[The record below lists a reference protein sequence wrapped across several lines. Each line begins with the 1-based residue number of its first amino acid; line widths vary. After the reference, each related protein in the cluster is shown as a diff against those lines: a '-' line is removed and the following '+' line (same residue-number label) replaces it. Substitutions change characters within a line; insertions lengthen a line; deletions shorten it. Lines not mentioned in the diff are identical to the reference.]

1 MGTAGRGVDKVGY
14 STPSVLENKMVYL
27 IGAGPG
33 DPGLITV
40 KSLEFIKQ
48 CDTIIYDRLGTY
60 QLLEMVKPDCRRIY
74 VGKQAGSHYKKQ
86 PEINEILVEEG
97 RKGNMVVR
105 LKGGDPFVFGRGGE
119 EVTALLEAGIPFQVI
134 PGITSAVAVPE
145 VCGIPVTHRGTSR
158 SFHVITGHKRADG
171 EVKLTGENESLNHL
185 KSTENSEFTDR
196 NRLDEDVLN
205 DYAYI
210 RNQEGTSVFLMGL
223 NRLPQIMERLVQTGA
238 EEHTPVAVISKGT
251 MPGQRIVRGDI
262 QTIADKVN
270 EAKLESPAII
280 VVGENA
286 ALDFTAPNRG
296 PLQNVHV
303 GLVGTPKLREKMR
316 VAIDALGGQSYSIVD
331 MSVEQTEEKNR
342 LRVALEHI
350 EDYSWL
356 AFTSQNTITLFFK
369 WLREWNIDVRKL
381 AHLKLAVVGAGTRD
395 ALKVEGYIAD
405 YVPDEYTTSALAMG
419 LANVM
424 NDGEKLL
431 LPRAVQ
437 GSETMLDILD
447 QGGVVYEEIPVYDVV
462 GRRMES
468 IQYLK
473 DLDVITFVS
482 ASGVRGF
489 LDVLDA
495 EKKNCG
501 VAHMLNDIDSCG
513 DHTDNTDGSF
523 KIHDIMKNIRIAALG
538 NVTEKAL
545 EKAGYHADIV
555 PEVGDIEHLISAI
568 GDYYFR
574 EKRQ

>member
-1 MGTAGRGVDKVGY
+1 MGTACRGVDKVGY

-40 KSLEFIKQ
+40 KGLEFIKQ

-342 LRVALEHI
+342 LRVALGHI

-395 ALKVEGYIAD
+395 ALKAEGYIAD
-405 YVPDEYTTSALAMG
+405 YVPDEYTTSALARG

-501 VAHMLNDIDSCG
+501 LAHMLNDIDSCG

-523 KIHDIMKNIRIAALG
+523 KIHDIMKNIRIATLG

>member
-1 MGTAGRGVDKVGY
+1 MIELCVAQQAQIQHTQRMG
-14 STPSVLENKMVYL
+14 EQKMVYL

-40 KSLEFIKQ
+40 KGLEFIKQ

-86 PEINEILVEEG
+86 SEINDILVEEG
-97 RKGNMVVR
+97 LKGGMVVR

-119 EVTALLEAGIPFQVI
+119 EVIALLEAGIPFQVI

-196 NRLDEDVLN
+196 NRSDEDVLN

-238 EEHTPVAVISKGT
+238 AENTPVAVISKGT
-251 MPGQRIVRGDI
+251 MPGQQVVRGDI
-262 QTIADKVN
+262 QTISDKVN
-270 EAKLESPAII
+270 DAKLESPAII

-331 MSVEQTEEKNR
+331 MSVEQTEEKDR

-381 AHLKLAVVGAGTRD
+381 AHLKIAVVGAGTRD
-395 ALKVEGYIAD
+395 ALRSEGYIAD

-447 QGGVVYEEIPVYDVV
+447 KGGVTYEEIPVYDVV

-489 LDVLDA
+489 LKVLDA
-495 EKKNCG
+495 EKNG
-501 VAHMLNDIDSCG
+501 FGMDHMPNDVDSCRE
-513 DHTDNTDGSF
+513 HTNNTESTL

-555 PEVGDIEHLISAI
+555 PEVGDIEHLISSI
-568 GDYYFR
+568 GEFYTR
-574 EKRQ
+574 K

>member
-1 MGTAGRGVDKVGY
+1 
-14 STPSVLENKMVYL
+14 MVYL

-40 KSLEFIKQ
+40 KGLEFIKQ

-86 PEINEILVEEG
+86 TEINEILVEEG

-171 EVKLTGENESLNHL
+171 KGESSKGNEFSKHL

-196 NRLDEDVLN
+196 NKFDEGGLD
-205 DYAYI
+205 DYDYI

-223 NRLPQIMERLVQTGA
+223 NRLPQIMGRLVQTGA
-238 EEHTPVAVISKGT
+238 AENTPVAVISKGT
-251 MPGQRIVRGDI
+251 MPGQQIVRGDI
-262 QTIADKVN
+262 QTIADKVT

-342 LRVALEHI
+342 LRSALEQI

-369 WLREWNIDVRKL
+369 WLREWKIDVRKL

-395 ALKVEGYIAD
+395 ALRSEGYIAD
-405 YVPDEYTTSALAMG
+405 YVPDEYTTSALARG

-424 NDGEKLL
+424 KDGEKLL

-437 GSETMLDILD
+437 GSVTMLDILD
-447 QGGVVYEEIPVYDVV
+447 QGGVEYEEIPVYDVV

-468 IQYLK
+468 IQYLN
-473 DLDVITFVS
+473 DLDVIAFVS

-495 EKKNCG
+495 EKNS
-501 VAHMLNDIDSCG
+501 ADMEHTSDDNDSCG
-513 DHTDNTDGSF
+513 DHTDSSL
-523 KIHDIMKNIRIAALG
+523 KIHDIMENIHIAALG

-545 EKAGYHADIV
+545 EKAGYRADIV
-555 PEVGDIEHLISAI
+555 PKVGDIEHLISAV
-568 GDYYFR
+568 GEFYTR
-574 EKRQ
+574 N

>member
-1 MGTAGRGVDKVGY
+1 MTELCVAERPIQLTRRMESK
-14 STPSVLENKMVYL
+14 KMVYL

-40 KSLEFIKQ
+40 KGLEFIKQ

-158 SFHVITGHKRADG
+158 SFHVITGHKRADIHR
-171 EVKLTGENESLNHL
+171 S
-185 KSTENSEFTDR
+185 
-196 NRLDEDVLN
+196 DEDVLN

-223 NRLPQIMERLVQTGA
+223 NRLPQITERLVQTGA

-251 MPGQRIVRGDI
+251 MPGQQIVRGDI
-262 QTIADKVN
+262 QSIADKVN
-270 EAKLESPAII
+270 DAKLESPAII

-331 MSVEQTEEKNR
+331 MSVEQTEEKDR

-381 AHLKLAVVGAGTRD
+381 AHLKFAVVGAGTRD
-395 ALKVEGYIAD
+395 ALKSEGYIAD

-419 LANVM
+419 LANAM

-447 QGGVVYEEIPVYDVV
+447 KGGVTYEEIPVYDVV

-489 LDVLDA
+489 LKVLDA
-495 EKKNCG
+495 EKNG
-501 VAHMLNDIDSCG
+501 SGMDHMPNDDDSCRE
-513 DHTDNTDGSF
+513 HTNNTESTL

-555 PEVGDIEHLISAI
+555 PEVGDIEHLISSI
-568 GDYYFR
+568 GEFYTHR
-574 EKRQ
+574 

>member
-1 MGTAGRGVDKVGY
+1 MGV
-14 STPSVLENKMVYL
+14 STVCVAERHPSNSNGARENKMVYL

-40 KSLEFIKQ
+40 KGLEFIKQ

-196 NRLDEDVLN
+196 NRSDEDVSN
-205 DYAYI
+205 DYDYI

-223 NRLPQIMERLVQTGA
+223 NRLPQIVERLVQTGA
-238 EEHTPVAVISKGT
+238 EENTPVAVISKGT

-331 MSVEQTEEKNR
+331 MSVEQTEEKDR
-342 LRVALEHI
+342 LRVALEHV

-381 AHLKLAVVGAGTRD
+381 AHLKFAVVGAGTRD
-395 ALKVEGYIAD
+395 ALKSEGYIAD

-447 QGGVVYEEIPVYDVV
+447 KGGVTYEEIPVYDVV

-489 LDVLDA
+489 LKVLDA
-495 EKKNCG
+495 EKKG
-501 VAHMLNDIDSCG
+501 SGMDHMPNDVDSCRE
-513 DHTDNTDGSF
+513 HTNNTGSTL
-523 KIHDIMKNIRIAALG
+523 KIHDIMENIRIAALG

-555 PEVGDIEHLISAI
+555 PEIGDIEHLISSI
-568 GDYYFR
+568 GEFYTR
-574 EKRQ
+574 K

>member
-1 MGTAGRGVDKVGY
+1 MGV
-14 STPSVLENKMVYL
+14 STVCVAERHPSNSHGARENKMVYL

-40 KSLEFIKQ
+40 KGLEFIKQ

-60 QLLEMVKPDCRRIY
+60 QLLEMVKSDCRRIY

-196 NRLDEDVLN
+196 NRSDEDVSN
-205 DYAYI
+205 DYDYI

-223 NRLPQIMERLVQTGA
+223 NRLPQIVERLVQTGA
-238 EEHTPVAVISKGT
+238 EENTPVAVISKGT

-331 MSVEQTEEKNR
+331 MSVEQTEEKDR

-381 AHLKLAVVGAGTRD
+381 AHLKFAVVGAGTRD
-395 ALKVEGYIAD
+395 ALTSEGYIAD

-447 QGGVVYEEIPVYDVV
+447 QNGVTYEEIPVYDVV

-489 LDVLDA
+489 LKVLDA
-495 EKKNCG
+495 EKNG
-501 VAHMLNDIDSCG
+501 SGMDHMPNDVDSCRE
-513 DHTDNTDGSF
+513 HTNNTGSTL
-523 KIHDIMKNIRIAALG
+523 KIHDIMENIRIAALG

-555 PEVGDIEHLISAI
+555 PEIGDIEHLISSI
-568 GDYYFR
+568 GEFYTR
-574 EKRQ
+574 K

>member
-1 MGTAGRGVDKVGY
+1 MAR
-14 STPSVLENKMVYL
+14 P
-27 IGAGPG
+27 
-33 DPGLITV
+33 
-40 KSLEFIKQ
+40 
-48 CDTIIYDRLGTY
+48 
-60 QLLEMVKPDCRRIY
+60 
-74 VGKQAGSHYKKQ
+74 
-86 PEINEILVEEG
+86 G
-97 RKGNMVVR
+97 RKKRTALFIVEIICLLLFIGGLYVYGQIDSR
-105 LKGGDPFVFGRGGE
+105 LNKIETPQLDESKIVTN
-119 EVTALLEAGIPFQVI
+119 VTAPQMSGYTTYALFGIDQ
-134 PGITSAVAVPE
+134 
-145 VCGIPVTHRGTSR
+145 R
-158 SFHVITGHKRADG
+158 SK
-171 EVKLTGENESLNHL
+171 
-185 KSTENSEFTDR
+185 
-196 NRLDEDVLN
+196 
-205 DYAYI
+205 
-210 RNQEGTSVFLMGL
+210 
-223 NRLPQIMERLVQTGA
+223 
-238 EEHTPVAVISKGT
+238 
-251 MPGQRIVRGDI
+251 
-262 QTIADKVN
+262 
-270 EAKLESPAII
+270 
-280 VVGENA
+280 NA
-286 ALDFTAPNRG
+286 ALDAQNSDTIIIASINNDTKEVKLASVYRDTLLDIGNDTYTKANSAYAYGG
-296 PLQNVHV
+296 PEQAISMLNTMLDLKITDYVTV
-303 GLVGTPKLREKMR
+303 NFNAMVA
-316 VAIDALGGQSYSIVD
+316 AIDALGGQSYSIVD

-342 LRVALEHI
+342 LRMALEHI

-356 AFTSQNTITLFFK
+356 AFTSPNTITLFFK

-395 ALKVEGYIAD
+395 ALKAEGYIAD
-405 YVPDEYTTSALAMG
+405 YVPDEYTTSALARG

-447 QGGVVYEEIPVYDVV
+447 QGGVAYEEIPVYDVV

-468 IQYLK
+468 IQYLN

-513 DHTDNTDGSF
+513 DHTDSTDGSF

-545 EKAGYHADIV
+545 EKVGYHADIV

>member
-33 DPGLITV
+33 DPGFITV
-40 KSLEFIKQ
+40 KGLEFIKQ

-158 SFHVITGHKRADG
+158 SFHVITGHKRADIHRSDEG
-171 EVKLTGENESLNHL
+171 G
-185 KSTENSEFTDR
+185 
-196 NRLDEDVLN
+196 LD
-205 DYAYI
+205 DYDYI

-223 NRLPQIMERLVQTGA
+223 NRLPQIMKRLVQTGA

-251 MPGQRIVRGDI
+251 MPGQQIVRGDI

-270 EAKLESPAII
+270 DAKLESPAII

-331 MSVEQTEEKNR
+331 MSVEQTEEKDR

-381 AHLKLAVVGAGTRD
+381 AHLKIAVVGAGTRD
-395 ALKVEGYIAD
+395 ALRSEGYIAD

-447 QGGVVYEEIPVYDVV
+447 KGGVTYEEIPVYDVV

-468 IQYLK
+468 IQYLN

-489 LDVLDA
+489 LKVLDA
-495 EKKNCG
+495 EKKG
-501 VAHMLNDIDSCG
+501 SGMDHMPNDVDSCRE
-513 DHTDNTDGSF
+513 HTNNTESTL

-538 NVTEKAL
+538 NVTERAL

-555 PEVGDIEHLISAI
+555 PEVGDIEHLISSI
-568 GDYYFR
+568 GEFYTHR
-574 EKRQ
+574 

>member
-1 MGTAGRGVDKVGY
+1 
-14 STPSVLENKMVYL
+14 MVYL

-40 KSLEFIKQ
+40 KGLEFIKQ

-158 SFHVITGHKRADG
+158 SFHVITGHKRADIHR
-171 EVKLTGENESLNHL
+171 S
-185 KSTENSEFTDR
+185 
-196 NRLDEDVLN
+196 DEDVLN

-251 MPGQRIVRGDI
+251 MPGQQIVRGDI
-262 QTIADKVN
+262 QSIADKVN
-270 EAKLESPAII
+270 DAKLESPAII

-331 MSVEQTEEKNR
+331 MSVEQTEEKDR

-501 VAHMLNDIDSCG
+501 VAHLLNDIDSCG

>member
-1 MGTAGRGVDKVGY
+1 MGTAGRGVDKVGC

-40 KSLEFIKQ
+40 KGLEFIKQ

-158 SFHVITGHKRADG
+158 SFHVITGHKRADIHR
-171 EVKLTGENESLNHL
+171 S
-185 KSTENSEFTDR
+185 
-196 NRLDEDVLN
+196 DEDVLN

-251 MPGQRIVRGDI
+251 MPGQQIVRGDI
-262 QTIADKVN
+262 QSIADKVN
-270 EAKLESPAII
+270 DAKLESPAII

-331 MSVEQTEEKNR
+331 MSVEQTEEKDR

-381 AHLKLAVVGAGTRD
+381 AHLKFAVVGAGTRD
-395 ALKVEGYIAD
+395 ALRSEGYIAD

-447 QGGVVYEEIPVYDVV
+447 KGGVTYEEIPVYDVV

-489 LDVLDA
+489 LKVLDA
-495 EKKNCG
+495 EKNG
-501 VAHMLNDIDSCG
+501 SGMDHMPNDVDSCRE
-513 DHTDNTDGSF
+513 HTNNTESTL

-545 EKAGYHADIV
+545 ERAGYHADIV

>member
-1 MGTAGRGVDKVGY
+1 MPSRHKS

-40 KSLEFIKQ
+40 KGLEFIKQ

-158 SFHVITGHKRADG
+158 SFHVITGHKRADIHR
-171 EVKLTGENESLNHL
+171 S
-185 KSTENSEFTDR
+185 
-196 NRLDEDVLN
+196 DEDVLN

-270 EAKLESPAII
+270 DAKLESPAII
-280 VVGENA
+280 VVGETA

-331 MSVEQTEEKNR
+331 MSVEQTEEKDR

-381 AHLKLAVVGAGTRD
+381 AHLKFAVVGAGTRD
-395 ALKVEGYIAD
+395 ALRFEGYIAD

-447 QGGVVYEEIPVYDVV
+447 KGGVTYEEIPVYDVV

-468 IQYLK
+468 IQYLN

-489 LDVLDA
+489 LKVLDA
-495 EKKNCG
+495 EKNG
-501 VAHMLNDIDSCG
+501 FGMDHMPNDVDSCRE
-513 DHTDNTDGSF
+513 HTNNTESTL

-555 PEVGDIEHLISAI
+555 PEVGDIEHLISSI
-568 GDYYFR
+568 GEFYTHR
-574 EKRQ
+574 

>member
-40 KSLEFIKQ
+40 KGLEFIKQ

-97 RKGNMVVR
+97 RRGSMVVR

-158 SFHVITGHKRADG
+158 SFHVITGHKRADIHRSDEG
-171 EVKLTGENESLNHL
+171 G
-185 KSTENSEFTDR
+185 
-196 NRLDEDVLN
+196 LD
-205 DYAYI
+205 DYDYI

-331 MSVEQTEEKNR
+331 MSVEQTDEKNR

-501 VAHMLNDIDSCG
+501 LAHMLNDIDSCG
-513 DHTDNTDGSF
+513 EHTDNTGSTL

-538 NVTEKAL
+538 DVTEKAL
-545 EKAGYHADIV
+545 EKAGYQADIV

-568 GDYYFR
+568 GDYYYR

>member
-1 MGTAGRGVDKVGY
+1 
-14 STPSVLENKMVYL
+14 MVYL

-40 KSLEFIKQ
+40 KGLEFIKQ

-86 PEINEILVEEG
+86 TEINEILVEEG

-171 EVKLTGENESLNHL
+171 KVESSKGNEFTKHL
-185 KSTENSEFTDR
+185 KPTENSEFTGGNKFDEGG
-196 NRLDEDVLN
+196 LD
-205 DYAYI
+205 DYDYI

-238 EEHTPVAVISKGT
+238 EENTPVAVISKGT

-262 QTIADKVN
+262 QSIADKVT

-331 MSVEQTEEKNR
+331 MSVEQTEEKTR

-395 ALKVEGYIAD
+395 ALRSEGYIAD
-405 YVPDEYTTSALAMG
+405 YVPDEYTTSALARG

-424 NDGEKLL
+424 KDGERLL

-447 QGGVVYEEIPVYDVV
+447 QGGVAYDEIPVYDVV
-462 GRRMES
+462 GRRMEC
-468 IQYLK
+468 IQYLN
-473 DLDVITFVS
+473 DLDVIAFVS

-489 LDVLDA
+489 FEVLDA
-495 EKKNCG
+495 EENGSDIGQTLNSADPCG
-501 VAHMLNDIDSCG
+501 VHIDHSLRE
-513 DHTDNTDGSF
+513 HSL
-523 KIHDIMKNIRIAALG
+523 MKNIRIAALG

-568 GDYYFR
+568 GEFYTHR
-574 EKRQ
+574 

>member
-40 KSLEFIKQ
+40 KGLEFIKQ

-158 SFHVITGHKRADG
+158 SFHVITGHKRADIHRSDEG
-171 EVKLTGENESLNHL
+171 G
-185 KSTENSEFTDR
+185 
-196 NRLDEDVLN
+196 LD
-205 DYAYI
+205 DYDYI

-238 EEHTPVAVISKGT
+238 EEHTSVAVISKGT

-381 AHLKLAVVGAGTRD
+381 AHLKFAVVGAGTRD
-395 ALKVEGYIAD
+395 TLKAEGYIAD

-437 GSETMLDILD
+437 GSETMLDILN
-447 QGGVVYEEIPVYDVV
+447 QGGVAYEEIPVYDVV

-473 DLDVITFVS
+473 NLDVITFVS

-523 KIHDIMKNIRIAALG
+523 KIHDIMTNIRIAALG

-555 PEVGDIEHLISAI
+555 PEVGDIDHLISAI

>member
-1 MGTAGRGVDKVGY
+1 MGTAGRGVDKVGC

-40 KSLEFIKQ
+40 KGLEFIKQ

-158 SFHVITGHKRADG
+158 SFHVITGHKRADIHRSDEG
-171 EVKLTGENESLNHL
+171 G
-185 KSTENSEFTDR
+185 
-196 NRLDEDVLN
+196 LD
-205 DYAYI
+205 DYDYI

-238 EEHTPVAVISKGT
+238 EENTPVAVISKGT

-303 GLVGTPKLREKMR
+303 GLIGTPKLREKMR

-501 VAHMLNDIDSCG
+501 VAHLLNDIDSCG

>member
-1 MGTAGRGVDKVGY
+1 
-14 STPSVLENKMVYL
+14 MVYL

-40 KSLEFIKQ
+40 KGLEFIKQ

-97 RKGNMVVR
+97 RKGNKVVR

-196 NRLDEDVLN
+196 NRSDEDVSN
-205 DYAYI
+205 DYDYI

-223 NRLPQIMERLVQTGA
+223 NRLPQIVERLVQTGA
-238 EEHTPVAVISKGT
+238 EENTPVAVISKGT

-331 MSVEQTEEKNR
+331 MSVEQTEEKDR
-342 LRVALEHI
+342 LRVALEHV

-405 YVPDEYTTSALAMG
+405 YVPDEYTTSALARG

>member
-40 KSLEFIKQ
+40 KGLEFIKQ

-158 SFHVITGHKRADG
+158 SFHVITGHKRADIHRSDEG
-171 EVKLTGENESLNHL
+171 G
-185 KSTENSEFTDR
+185 
-196 NRLDEDVLN
+196 LD
-205 DYAYI
+205 DYDYI

-303 GLVGTPKLREKMR
+303 GLIGTPKLREKMR

-342 LRVALEHI
+342 LRMALEHI

-495 EKKNCG
+495 EEKNCG

-555 PEVGDIEHLISAI
+555 PEVGDIDHLISAI

>member
-1 MGTAGRGVDKVGY
+1 MGTAGRGVDKVGCG
-14 STPSVLENKMVYL
+14 TPSVLENKMVYL

-40 KSLEFIKQ
+40 KGLEFIKQ

-158 SFHVITGHKRADG
+158 SFHVITGHKRADI
-171 EVKLTGENESLNHL
+171 
-185 KSTENSEFTDR
+185 
-196 NRLDEDVLN
+196 NRSDEGGLD
-205 DYAYI
+205 DYDYI

-238 EEHTPVAVISKGT
+238 EENTPVAVISKGT

-286 ALDFTAPNRG
+286 TLDFTAPNRG

-419 LANVM
+419 LSNVM

>member
-1 MGTAGRGVDKVGY
+1 MGATTRAVDTVNFLIRKPCELCVAERHPSNSHGVGR
-14 STPSVLENKMVYL
+14 EQMVYL

-33 DPGLITV
+33 DPGLITM
-40 KSLEFIKQ
+40 KGLEFIKQ

-86 PEINEILVEEG
+86 TEINEILVEEG

-119 EVTALLEAGIPFQVI
+119 EVTALLQAGIPFQVI

-158 SFHVITGHKRADG
+158 SFHVITGHKQAD
-171 EVKLTGENESLNHL
+171 LHRS
-185 KSTENSEFTDR
+185 
-196 NRLDEDVLN
+196 DEGVSN
-205 DYAYI
+205 DYDYI

-223 NRLPQIMERLVQTGA
+223 NRLPQIMRRLVQTGA
-238 EEHTPVAVISKGT
+238 AENTPVAVISKGT
-251 MPGQRIVRGDI
+251 MPGQQIVRGDI
-262 QTIADKVN
+262 QTIADKVT

-316 VAIDALGGQSYSIVD
+316 VAVDALGGQSYSIVD
-331 MSVEQTEEKNR
+331 MSVVQTEEKNR
-342 LRVALEHI
+342 LRSALEHI

-381 AHLKLAVVGAGTRD
+381 AHLRLAVVGAGTRD
-395 ALKVEGYIAD
+395 ALRSEGYIAD
-405 YVPDEYTTSALAMG
+405 YVPDEYTTSALARG

-424 NDGEKLL
+424 RDGEKLL

-437 GSETMLDILD
+437 GSETMLDILE
-447 QGGVVYEEIPVYDVV
+447 QGGVAYEEIPVYDVV

-468 IQYLK
+468 IQYLN

-495 EKKNCG
+495 EKNS
-501 VAHMLNDIDSCG
+501 ADMEHTSDDTDSCG
-513 DHTDNTDGSF
+513 DHTDSSL
-523 KIHDIMKNIRIAALG
+523 KIHDIMENIHIAALG
-538 NVTEKAL
+538 NVTEEAL

-568 GDYYFR
+568 GDYYYR

>member
-1 MGTAGRGVDKVGY
+1 MGTAGRGVDKVGC

-40 KSLEFIKQ
+40 KGLEFIKQ

-158 SFHVITGHKRADG
+158 SFHVITGHKRADIHR
-171 EVKLTGENESLNHL
+171 S
-185 KSTENSEFTDR
+185 
-196 NRLDEDVLN
+196 DEDVLN

-251 MPGQRIVRGDI
+251 MPGQQIVRGDI
-262 QTIADKVN
+262 QSIADKVN
-270 EAKLESPAII
+270 DAKLESPAII

-331 MSVEQTEEKNR
+331 MSVEQTEEKDR

-381 AHLKLAVVGAGTRD
+381 AHLKIAVVGAGTRD
-395 ALKVEGYIAD
+395 ALRSEGYIAD

-447 QGGVVYEEIPVYDVV
+447 QGGVVYEEIQVYDVV

-523 KIHDIMKNIRIAALG
+523 KIHDIMKNIRIVALG

>member
-1 MGTAGRGVDKVGY
+1 
-14 STPSVLENKMVYL
+14 MVYL

-40 KSLEFIKQ
+40 KGLEFIKQ

-158 SFHVITGHKRADG
+158 SFHVITGYKRADG

-223 NRLPQIMERLVQTGA
+223 NRLPQILERLVQTGA
-238 EEHTPVAVISKGT
+238 AENTPVAVISKGT

-395 ALKVEGYIAD
+395 ALKAEGYIAD

>member
-40 KSLEFIKQ
+40 KGLEFIKQ

-97 RKGNMVVR
+97 RRGNMVVR

-158 SFHVITGHKRADG
+158 SFHVITGHKRADIHRSDEG
-171 EVKLTGENESLNHL
+171 G
-185 KSTENSEFTDR
+185 
-196 NRLDEDVLN
+196 LD
-205 DYAYI
+205 DYDYI

-251 MPGQRIVRGDI
+251 MPGQQIVRGDI
-262 QTIADKVN
+262 QSIADKVN
-270 EAKLESPAII
+270 DAKLESPAII

-331 MSVEQTEEKNR
+331 MSVEQTEEKDR

-381 AHLKLAVVGAGTRD
+381 AHLKFAVVGAGTRD
-395 ALKVEGYIAD
+395 ALRSEGYIAD

-447 QGGVVYEEIPVYDVV
+447 KGGVTYEEIPVYDVV

-489 LDVLDA
+489 LKVLDA
-495 EKKNCG
+495 EGNG
-501 VAHMLNDIDSCG
+501 SGMDHMPNDVDSCRE
-513 DHTDNTDGSF
+513 HTNNTESTL

>member
-40 KSLEFIKQ
+40 KGLEFIKQ

-105 LKGGDPFVFGRGGE
+105 LKGGDSFVFGRGGE

-158 SFHVITGHKRADG
+158 SFHVITGHKRADIHR
-171 EVKLTGENESLNHL
+171 S
-185 KSTENSEFTDR
+185 
-196 NRLDEDVLN
+196 DEDVLN

-251 MPGQRIVRGDI
+251 MPGQQIVRGDI
-262 QTIADKVN
+262 QSIADKVN
-270 EAKLESPAII
+270 DAKLESPAII

-331 MSVEQTEEKNR
+331 MSVEQTEEKDR

-381 AHLKLAVVGAGTRD
+381 VHLKFAVVGAGTRD
-395 ALKVEGYIAD
+395 ALRSEGYIAD

-447 QGGVVYEEIPVYDVV
+447 KGGVTYEEIPVYDVV

-489 LDVLDA
+489 LKVLDA
-495 EKKNCG
+495 EKNG
-501 VAHMLNDIDSCG
+501 SGMDHMPNDVDSCRE
-513 DHTDNTDGSF
+513 HTNNTESTL

-555 PEVGDIEHLISAI
+555 PEVGDIEHLISSI
-568 GDYYFR
+568 GEFYTHR
-574 EKRQ
+574 

>member
-1 MGTAGRGVDKVGY
+1 MGTAGRGVDKVGC

-40 KSLEFIKQ
+40 KGLEFIKQ

-158 SFHVITGHKRADG
+158 SFHVITGHKRADIHRSDEG
-171 EVKLTGENESLNHL
+171 G
-185 KSTENSEFTDR
+185 
-196 NRLDEDVLN
+196 LD
-205 DYAYI
+205 DYDYI

-238 EEHTPVAVISKGT
+238 EENTPVAVISKGT

-286 ALDFTAPNRG
+286 ALDFTAQNRG

-342 LRVALEHI
+342 LRMALEHI

-395 ALKVEGYIAD
+395 ALKAEGYIAD

>member
-40 KSLEFIKQ
+40 KGLEFIKQ

-158 SFHVITGHKRADG
+158 SFHVITGHKRADIHRSDEG
-171 EVKLTGENESLNHL
+171 G
-185 KSTENSEFTDR
+185 
-196 NRLDEDVLN
+196 LD
-205 DYAYI
+205 DYDYI

-303 GLVGTPKLREKMR
+303 GLIGTPKLREKMR

-342 LRVALEHI
+342 LRMALEHI

-473 DLDVITFVS
+473 NLDVITFVS

-523 KIHDIMKNIRIAALG
+523 KIHDIMTNIRIAALG

-555 PEVGDIEHLISAI
+555 PEVGDIDHLISAI

>member
-1 MGTAGRGVDKVGY
+1 MGTAGRGIDKVGY

-40 KSLEFIKQ
+40 KGLEFIKQ

-158 SFHVITGHKRADG
+158 SFHVITGHKRADIHRSDEG
-171 EVKLTGENESLNHL
+171 G
-185 KSTENSEFTDR
+185 
-196 NRLDEDVLN
+196 LD
-205 DYAYI
+205 DYDYI

-303 GLVGTPKLREKMR
+303 GLIGTPKLREKMR

>member
-40 KSLEFIKQ
+40 KGLEFIKQ

-158 SFHVITGHKRADG
+158 SFHVITGHKRADIHRSDG
-171 EVKLTGENESLNHL
+171 
-185 KSTENSEFTDR
+185 
-196 NRLDEDVLN
+196 DVLN

-238 EEHTPVAVISKGT
+238 EKHTPVAVISKGT
-251 MPGQRIVRGDI
+251 MPGQQIVRGDI
-262 QTIADKVN
+262 QSIADKVN

-331 MSVEQTEEKNR
+331 MSVEQTEEKDR

-381 AHLKLAVVGAGTRD
+381 AHLKFAVVGAGTRD
-395 ALKVEGYIAD
+395 ALRSEGYIAD

-447 QGGVVYEEIPVYDVV
+447 KGGVTYEEIPVYDVV

-489 LDVLDA
+489 FEVLDA
-495 EKKNCG
+495 EKNG
-501 VAHMLNDIDSCG
+501 SGMDHMPNDVDSCRE
-513 DHTDNTDGSF
+513 HTNNTESTL

-555 PEVGDIEHLISAI
+555 PEVGDIEHLISSI
-568 GDYYFR
+568 GEFYTHR
-574 EKRQ
+574 

>member
-1 MGTAGRGVDKVGY
+1 MCLLCVAQQAQIQHTQRMG
-14 STPSVLENKMVYL
+14 EQKMVYL

-40 KSLEFIKQ
+40 KGLEFIKQ

-158 SFHVITGHKRADG
+158 SFHVITGHKRADIHR
-171 EVKLTGENESLNHL
+171 S
-185 KSTENSEFTDR
+185 
-196 NRLDEDVLN
+196 DEDVLN

-251 MPGQRIVRGDI
+251 MPGQQIVRGDI
-262 QTIADKVN
+262 QSIADKVN
-270 EAKLESPAII
+270 DAKLESPAII

-331 MSVEQTEEKNR
+331 MSVEQTEERNR
-342 LRVALEHI
+342 LRSALEHI

-381 AHLKLAVVGAGTRD
+381 AHLKIAVVGAGTRD
-395 ALKVEGYIAD
+395 ALRSEGYIAD

-447 QGGVVYEEIPVYDVV
+447 KGGVTYEEIPVYDVV

-468 IQYLK
+468 IQYLN

-489 LDVLDA
+489 LKVLDA
-495 EKKNCG
+495 EKNG
-501 VAHMLNDIDSCG
+501 SGMDHMPNDVDSCRE
-513 DHTDNTDGSF
+513 HTNNTESTL

-555 PEVGDIEHLISAI
+555 PEVGDIEHLISSI
-568 GDYYFR
+568 GEFYTHR
-574 EKRQ
+574 

>member
-1 MGTAGRGVDKVGY
+1 
-14 STPSVLENKMVYL
+14 MVYL

-40 KSLEFIKQ
+40 KGLEFIKQ
-48 CDTIIYDRLGTY
+48 CDTIIYVRLGTY

-119 EVTALLEAGIPFQVI
+119 EVIALLEAGIPFQVI

-196 NRLDEDVLN
+196 NRSDEDVLN

-223 NRLPQIMERLVQTGA
+223 NRLSQIMERLVQTGA
-238 EEHTPVAVISKGT
+238 EKHTPVAVISKGT
-251 MPGQRIVRGDI
+251 MPGQQIVRGDI
-262 QTIADKVN
+262 QSIADKVN

-331 MSVEQTEEKNR
+331 MSVEQTEEKDR

-381 AHLKLAVVGAGTRD
+381 AHLKFAVVGAGTRD
-395 ALKVEGYIAD
+395 ALRSEGYIAD

-447 QGGVVYEEIPVYDVV
+447 KGGVTYEEIPVYDVV

-489 LDVLDA
+489 LKVLDA
-495 EKKNCG
+495 EKNG
-501 VAHMLNDIDSCG
+501 SGMDHMPNDVDSCRE
-513 DHTDNTDGSF
+513 HTNNTESTL

-555 PEVGDIEHLISAI
+555 PEVGDIEHLISSI
-568 GDYYFR
+568 GEFYTHR
-574 EKRQ
+574 

>member
-40 KSLEFIKQ
+40 KGLEFIKQ

-158 SFHVITGHKRADG
+158 SFHVITGHKRADIHRSDEG
-171 EVKLTGENESLNHL
+171 G
-185 KSTENSEFTDR
+185 
-196 NRLDEDVLN
+196 LD
-205 DYAYI
+205 DYDYI

-251 MPGQRIVRGDI
+251 MPGQQIVRGDI
-262 QTIADKVN
+262 QSIADKVN
-270 EAKLESPAII
+270 DAKLESPAII

-331 MSVEQTEEKNR
+331 MSVEQTEEKDR

-395 ALKVEGYIAD
+395 ALRFEGYIAD

-447 QGGVVYEEIPVYDVV
+447 KGGVTYEEIPVYDVV

-489 LDVLDA
+489 LQVLDA
-495 EKKNCG
+495 EKNG
-501 VAHMLNDIDSCG
+501 SGMDHMPNDVDSCRE
-513 DHTDNTDGSF
+513 HTNNTESTL

-555 PEVGDIEHLISAI
+555 PEVGDIEHLISSI
-568 GDYYFR
+568 GEFYTHR
-574 EKRQ
+574 

>member
-1 MGTAGRGVDKVGY
+1 MGTAGRGVDKVGC

-40 KSLEFIKQ
+40 KGLEFIKQ

-97 RKGNMVVR
+97 RRGNMVVR

-158 SFHVITGHKRADG
+158 SFHVITGHKRADIHRSDEG
-171 EVKLTGENESLNHL
+171 G
-185 KSTENSEFTDR
+185 
-196 NRLDEDVLN
+196 LD
-205 DYAYI
+205 DYDYI

-238 EEHTPVAVISKGT
+238 EENTPVAVISKGT

-303 GLVGTPKLREKMR
+303 GLIGTPKLREKMR

-501 VAHMLNDIDSCG
+501 VAHLLNDIDSCG

>member
-1 MGTAGRGVDKVGY
+1 
-14 STPSVLENKMVYL
+14 MVYL

-40 KSLEFIKQ
+40 KGLEFIKQ

-158 SFHVITGHKRADG
+158 SFHVITGHKRADIHR
-171 EVKLTGENESLNHL
+171 S
-185 KSTENSEFTDR
+185 
-196 NRLDEDVLN
+196 DEGVSN
-205 DYAYI
+205 DYDYI

-223 NRLPQIMERLVQTGA
+223 NRLPQIMGRLVQTGA
-238 EEHTPVAVISKGT
+238 AENTPVAVISKGT
-251 MPGQRIVRGDI
+251 MPGQQIVRGDI
-262 QTIADKVN
+262 QTIADKVT

-342 LRVALEHI
+342 LRSALEHI

-395 ALKVEGYIAD
+395 ALRSEGYIAD
-405 YVPDEYTTSALAMG
+405 YVPGEYTTSALARG

-424 NDGEKLL
+424 KDGEKLL

-468 IQYLK
+468 IQYLN

-495 EKKNCG
+495 EKNS
-501 VAHMLNDIDSCG
+501 ADMEHTPDDTDSCG
-513 DHTDNTDGSF
+513 DHTDNTDFSL

-538 NVTEKAL
+538 KVTEEAL
-545 EKAGYHADIV
+545 ENAGYHADIV

-568 GDYYFR
+568 GDYYYR

>member
-1 MGTAGRGVDKVGY
+1 MESK
-14 STPSVLENKMVYL
+14 KMVYL

-40 KSLEFIKQ
+40 KGLEFIKQ

-74 VGKQAGSHYKKQ
+74 IGKQAGSHYKKQ

-171 EVKLTGENESLNHL
+171 KLKLTGENESLNHL

-251 MPGQRIVRGDI
+251 MPGQQIVRGDI
-262 QTIADKVN
+262 QSIADKVN
-270 EAKLESPAII
+270 DAKLESPAII

-331 MSVEQTEEKNR
+331 MSVEQTEEKDR

-381 AHLKLAVVGAGTRD
+381 AHLKFAVVGAGTRD
-395 ALKVEGYIAD
+395 ALKSEGYIAD

-447 QGGVVYEEIPVYDVV
+447 KGGVTYEEIPVYDVV

-489 LDVLDA
+489 LKVLDA
-495 EKKNCG
+495 EKNG
-501 VAHMLNDIDSCG
+501 SGMDHMPNDVDSCRE
-513 DHTDNTDGSF
+513 HTNNTESTL

-568 GDYYFR
+568 GEFYTR
-574 EKRQ
+574 K

>member
-1 MGTAGRGVDKVGY
+1 MGTAGRGIDKVGY

-40 KSLEFIKQ
+40 KGLEFIKQ

-158 SFHVITGHKRADG
+158 SFHVITGHKRADIHRSDEG
-171 EVKLTGENESLNHL
+171 G
-185 KSTENSEFTDR
+185 
-196 NRLDEDVLN
+196 LD
-205 DYAYI
+205 DYDYI

-238 EEHTPVAVISKGT
+238 EEHTPVTVISKGT

-303 GLVGTPKLREKMR
+303 GLIGTPKLREKMR

-501 VAHMLNDIDSCG
+501 VAHLLNDIDSCG

>member
-1 MGTAGRGVDKVGY
+1 MGTAGRGVDKVGC

-40 KSLEFIKQ
+40 KGLEFIKQ

-86 PEINEILVEEG
+86 PEINEILVEEV

-158 SFHVITGHKRADG
+158 SFHVITGHKRADIHRSDEG
-171 EVKLTGENESLNHL
+171 G
-185 KSTENSEFTDR
+185 
-196 NRLDEDVLN
+196 LD
-205 DYAYI
+205 DYDYI

-238 EEHTPVAVISKGT
+238 EEHTPVTVISKGT

-303 GLVGTPKLREKMR
+303 GLIGTPKLREKMR

-495 EKKNCG
+495 EKKNFG
-501 VAHMLNDIDSCG
+501 VAHLLNDIDSCG